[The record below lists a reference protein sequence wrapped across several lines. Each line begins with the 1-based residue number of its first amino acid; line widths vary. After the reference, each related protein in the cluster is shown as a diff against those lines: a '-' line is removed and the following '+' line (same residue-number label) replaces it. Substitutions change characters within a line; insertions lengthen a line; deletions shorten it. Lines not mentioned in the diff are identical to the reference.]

1 MKMTIISLCIFG
13 LSSQVSAAEELSA
26 PLSVA
31 VQTTYGFYSGSD
43 ERKSLLAEAVSA
55 VYATE
60 EFGASVAARNWKL
73 TRVSTLGNLSGLD
86 TNVSL
91 YGREKLGTAGYVGG
105 TVALNYLTSDDSNT
119 NRKFVPYGAISC
131 LTPDGGQYV
140 DFGFAHSEYADTN
153 VNQYSATFG
162 ISFFDRY
169 LWSQARLYY
178 NNLSS
183 TVQGKGHTF
192 AMEEQLTW
200 FALPG
205 KVSLT
210 LSGRIGQ
217 SIYGYNQDSG
227 IAYTMPDIQK
237 ESGGLTATWNITPS
251 LRMLGDV
258 VYERYEKSSI
268 SNSYG
273 ATYSTLG
280 LAYKF

>member
-1 MKMTIISLCIFG
+1 MKTAIISLSLLCSTPQ
-13 LSSQVSAAEELSA
+13 LSAAAELSV
-26 PLSVA
+26 PLTVA
-31 VQTTYGFYSGSD
+31 GQTTYGFYSGSD
-43 ERKSLLAEAVSA
+43 ERKSLLAEAVS
-55 VYATE
+55 VGYATDV
-60 EFGASVAARNWKL
+60 FGAAVAARNWKL
-73 TRVSTLGNLSGLD
+73 TRVSTLGNLSGVD
-86 TNVSL
+86 TAVSL

-140 DFGFAHSEYADTN
+140 DFGFAHSEYTDTN

-162 ISFFDRY
+162 MALFDSY
-169 LWSQARLYY
+169 LWSQTRLYY

-183 TVQGKGHTF
+183 TVQGKGHTL
-192 AMEEQLTW
+192 AVEEQLTW

-217 SIYGYNQDSG
+217 SIYVYNPDSG

-237 ESGGLTATWNITPS
+237 ESGGLTASWNITPS
-251 LRMLGDV
+251 LRMLSDV
-258 VYERYEKSSI
+258 AYERYEKSSI
-268 SNSYG
+268 NNSYS